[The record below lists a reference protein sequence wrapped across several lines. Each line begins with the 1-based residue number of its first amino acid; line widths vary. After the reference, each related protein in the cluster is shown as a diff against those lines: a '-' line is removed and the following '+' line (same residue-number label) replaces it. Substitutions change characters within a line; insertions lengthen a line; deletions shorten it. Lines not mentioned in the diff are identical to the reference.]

1 MHLFIQPLHAHRAL
15 TPQCSRAVEKSM
27 KNCTAEEGTGE
38 EKAEEEEE
46 EEEEKRMRPLFTLR
60 DGLSSAGRPSDARVS
75 P

>member
-15 TPQCSRAVEKSM
+15 TPHCSRAVEKSM

-38 EKAEEEEE
+38 EKAEEDEEK
-46 EEEEKRMRPLFTLR
+46 KRMRPLFTLR
-60 DGLSSAGRPSDARVS
+60 DDGLSSAGRPSDARVS